1 MQLRHLS
8 GTDSARETL
17 NAFALQDQTTQ
28 SIIKE
33 KTWIICDQKGTT
45 KIPVHE
51 KELER
56 EGIEQ
61 SDTHT
66 HTYTKEGVKNETF
79 KAIFFGSNRT
89 IRKNKKTKKTRKD
102 EDKVGRTKS
111 E

>member
-8 GTDSARETL
+8 GTYSARETL
-17 NAFALQDQTTQ
+17 NTFGLQDQTTQ
-28 SIIKE
+28 FIIKE

-45 KIPVHE
+45 KIPVHG

-66 HTYTKEGVKNETF
+66 HTHERRRKKRNIQSHILRKQPNNKKKQKNE
-79 KAIFFGSNRT
+79 
-89 IRKNKKTKKTRKD
+89 KNTKR
-102 EDKVGRTKS
+102 RRQS
-111 E
+111 R

>member
-1 MQLRHLS
+1 MQIRHLS
-8 GTDSARETL
+8 GTYSARETL
-17 NAFALQDQTTQ
+17 NTFALQDQTTQ
-28 SIIKE
+28 FIIKG

-66 HTYTKEGVKNETF
+66 HTRRREKRNIQSH
-79 KAIFFGSNRT
+79 IFRKQPNNKKKQ
-89 IRKNKKTKKTRKD
+89 KNKKNTER
-102 EDKVGRTKS
+102 RRQS
-111 E
+111 R